1 MNGYGYRCQSRG
13 LTMLRCDETAP
24 RYRCGHR
31 AGSGATL
38 ARGWRWQPGAA
49 GDDFGVDEMAAAAL
63 RQQVAFVD
71 EELVGKRNRVPGN
84 AELRGEHARGRQR
97 DTYGNVA
104 VQDRGDEHFADLRL
118 QPHLAAKGKLDQLV
132 PHAGIDAVT

>member
-1 MNGYGYRCQSRG
+1 MNGYGYRCQSDQAQRDV
-13 LTMLRCDETAP
+13 LR
-24 RYRCGHR
+24 RK
-31 AGSGATL
+31 
-38 ARGWRWQPGAA
+38 PGTP
-49 GDDFGVDEMAAAAL
+49 GDDFGVHEMAAAAL

-97 DTYGNVA
+97 DTHGNVA

-132 PHAGIDAVT
+132 PHAGIDAVSDAAL